1 MSARNKPQRAARK
14 ARGALRAPPGATTEP
29 YVPARKADRTDND
42 RGPARDTARAESN
55 GIRRPLRSKGTPVA
69 GDETRV
75 PVHEAV
81 RALGLMLNAASPAD
95 RALHLF
101 FRAHAHFGQRD
112 RAFIAETA
120 FGALR
125 HRRVLEALLPRATPH
140 LLVLGFLARFEG
152 WSAQRLAPYVEH
164 GDLEVIAQLKGG
176 RLEDL
181 PLAVRAELPD
191 WVVTKL
197 EPTHDAEAILAL
209 GRALATQAPLDLRV
223 NTMSAT
229 RETVLAQLAA
239 EGISAQATPHSPLGV
254 RVPARTALQKHP
266 LFLTGKVEVQDEGS
280 QLLCLLVAPRR
291 GELVIDFCAGA
302 GGKTL
307 ALGALMQSH
316 GRVYAYDV
324 SASRIEKLGPRLR
337 RSGLSNVHPQVIDS
351 ENDIRIKRLAGK
363 ADRVL
368 VDAPCSGLGTLRRN
382 PDLKWRMQESDI
394 AELAAKQTRLL
405 AAAARLVKP
414 GGRLVYA
421 TCSILTEENEAVA
434 DAFAAAHPEFTPV
447 ACSDVLA
454 AQRVPLDT
462 GPYFRLSPAVHGT
475 DGFFAAVFERSRGA

>member
-1 MSARNKPQRAARK
+1 
-14 ARGALRAPPGATTEP
+14 
-29 YVPARKADRTDND
+29 
-42 RGPARDTARAESN
+42 
-55 GIRRPLRSKGTPVA
+55 
-69 GDETRV
+69 
-75 PVHEAV
+75 
-81 RALGLMLNAASPAD
+81 MLNAASPAD
-95 RALHLF
+95 RALHAF

-125 HRRVLEALLPRATPH
+125 HRRVLEALLPRVTPH
-140 LLVLGFLARFEG
+140 LLVLGTLARFEG
-152 WSAQRLAPYVEH
+152 WSAQRLAPYAEH
-164 GDLEVIAQLKGG
+164 GDLELMAQLKAG

-191 WVVTKL
+191 WVVTRL
-197 EPTHDAEAILAL
+197 EATHDADAILAL
-209 GRALATQAPLDLRV
+209 GRALAAQAPLDLRV

-239 EGISAQATPHSPLGV
+239 EGVPAQATPHSPLGV

-266 LFLTGKVEVQDEGS
+266 LFLGGKVEVQDEGS

-337 RSGLSNVHPQVIDS
+337 RSGLSNVHPQVISS

-382 PDLKWRMQESDI
+382 PDLKWRMQESGI
-394 AELAAKQTRLL
+394 AELAEKQARLL

-421 TCSILTEENEAVA
+421 TCSILGEENEAIA
-434 DAFAAAHPEFTPV
+434 DTFAAAHPEFKPV
-447 ACSDVLA
+447 ACNDILA
-454 AQRVPLDT
+454 MQRVALDT
-462 GPYFRLSPAVHGT
+462 GPYFKLSPAVHGT
-475 DGFFAAVFERSRGA
+475 DGFFAAVFERAKAS

>member
-1 MSARNKPQRAARK
+1 MSAPSKPPR
-14 ARGALRAPPGATTEP
+14 PGGKP
-29 YVPARKADRTDND
+29 RRDRDD
-42 RGPARDTARAESN
+42 RGNPR
-55 GIRRPLRSKGTPVA
+55 IRPPSGAGAVPGVA
-69 GDETRV
+69 DDKRV
-75 PVHEAV
+75 PLHEAV

-95 RALHLF
+95 RALHAF

-125 HRRVLEALLPRATPH
+125 HRRVLEALLPRTTPH
-140 LLVLGFLARFEG
+140 LLVLGYLARFEG

-164 GDLEVIAQLKGG
+164 GDLAVVAGLKAG

-191 WVVTKL
+191 WVVAKL
-197 EPTHDAEAILAL
+197 EPTHDADAILAL
-209 GRALATQAPLDLRV
+209 GRALATQAPLDLRT
-223 NTMSAT
+223 NTLTTT
-229 RETVLAQLAA
+229 REAVLAQFAA
-239 EGISAQATPHSPLGV
+239 EGIAAQATPYSPLGV

-337 RSGLSNVHPQVIDS
+337 RSGLSNVHPQVISS

-421 TCSILTEENEAVA
+421 TCSILGEENEAIA
-434 DAFAAAHPEFTPV
+434 DAFAAAHPAFKPV
-447 ACSDVLA
+447 PCNEILA
-454 AQRVPLDT
+454 VQRVPLDT

-475 DGFFAAVFERSRGA
+475 DGFFAAVFERARDA